1 MTVRSTRFARR
12 GATMAALASTALVL
26 SACGPSVSD
35 GDSEDPT
42 DDGDADAQY
51 ADVEPADEV
60 TFWTNHPGGS
70 IDIAKA
76 IRAAFTQETGIKVN
90 HVTAG
95 AHYAEVAQKF
105 QAATVSC

>member
-1 MTVRSTRFARR
+1 
-12 GATMAALASTALVL
+12 MAALASAAWVL

-35 GDSEDPT
+35 GDSEAAT

-51 ADVEPADEV
+51 GDVEPADEV

-70 IDIAKA
+70 IDIEKEILAN
-76 IRAAFTQETGIKVN
+76 FTEETGIKVN

-95 AHYAEVAQKF
+95 DNYEEVAQKF
-105 QAATVSC
+105 QAAQVSGDAGDLVVLSDATWC